1 MRSAEIRWN
10 RGHLGRVEKIG
21 HGEHIRT
28 SSVRS
33 IIDVEGDG
41 VVLQEWVLADAS
53 LNEDLEQL
61 VDDSCIAIVGN
72 VTIKG
77 IMIGT
82 GMGAQKGY
90 ERTFCVQ
97 TISGQGYIG
106 SSCASNKSEAL
117 VDRPDSGLSSSI
129 RRSKLAFLDPMIW
142 SAQFKM
148 ERWLYQVRS

>member
-53 LNEDLEQL
+53 RTNDNEASREWLAGKIDESISIAKKIDEL
-61 VDDSCIAIVGN
+61 IAIMFIQVVNG
-72 VTIKG
+72 VEVRRIKG
-77 IMIGT
+77 IEMVSVL
-82 GMGAQKGY
+82 
-90 ERTFCVQ
+90 ESFCVKGNDW
-97 TISGQGYIG
+97 TTRREESG
-106 SSCASNKSEAL
+106 
-117 VDRPDSGLSSSI
+117 
-129 RRSKLAFLDPMIW
+129 
-142 SAQFKM
+142 
-148 ERWLYQVRS
+148 